1 MMTGP
6 EPKIRIGNSVPIVVS
21 IDAAHSMIAL
31 PVRGGHA
38 VSGTE
43 GAPRDLRIFE
53 EWGYAERA
61 WYLEKRQGFTGVIR
75 ALLWPTEGVVEVGIH
90 ESIWAERAQKPPVEA
105 FGFQIS
111 EAGYWGLRS
120 YLRATIASEEPV
132 GIVGKSRFCVAR
144 SSYHLFHHCH
154 HYTAKGLREA
164 GLPISMRG
172 TLTRNSFAKQ
182 LRRIIH
188 TPLLN
193 YLPGSEPSRK
203 GLDDESHSKSVQHI
217 LGTEYAPESAPRQL
231 GTDVDTWIKES

>member
-1 MMTGP
+1 MSPDPQLQTDVP
-6 EPKIRIGNSVPIVVS
+6 VPIVVS
-21 IDAAHSMIAL
+21 LDAAHSMIAL
-31 PVRGGHA
+31 PVRGEKEA
-38 VSGTE
+38 IGT
-43 GAPRDLRIFE
+43 GGMPRAPLVFE

-105 FGFQIS
+105 FRFHIS
-111 EAGYWGLRS
+111 EAGYWGLKS

-132 GIVGKSRFCVAR
+132 GIVGNSRFCVAR
-144 SSYHLFHHCH
+144 PSYHLFHHCH

-172 TLTRNSFAKQ
+172 ALTRNGFARQ

-188 TPLLN
+188 VPLLR
-193 YLPGSEPSRK
+193 YLPVLYLPI
-203 GLDDESHSKSVQHI
+203 VF
-217 LGTEYAPESAPRQL
+217 
-231 GTDVDTWIKES
+231 W